1 MTTVQDRSH
10 ESIINDTLAR
20 LLRDRLGFSAV
31 AETLREGGRPD
42 IIVRLPQKAP
52 VVLEIEVEPASTVVA
67 DALSRLGMEIDG
79 HKVQNVFAIA
89 VPARIRTVSQQYL
102 YDELGAATL
111 EWQEWS
117 TDGSFGPKYKG
128 NFLEVGDAVS
138 RASAPFVGFYEALL
152 TLERGVEQAGAR
164 LYESPGTVARVAKV
178 FGIEPGDESAKM
190 AALVIINAMIFQERL
205 ADTESVYRTLGSTV
219 RNGVYSRNLLLEIWD
234 SILAVDYYPIFG
246 MARAVVQELSQFEAA
261 EVLKECAETAEE
273 LIGTGAVGRHDLAGY
288 IFNRLVNERKL
299 FAAFY
304 TSIPASVL
312 LAGLALSP
320 ERWARVDWSSSDEV
334 AKLRVVDPACGTG
347 TLLLASYRQIVQNRA
362 VSGVASNA
370 ETSLHRALVEETIFG
385 ADVVQAAIHLTAA
398 SLAAMSP
405 TVRFDKMQLHT
416 LRFGKYEEE
425 QIKLG
430 SLDWLEVPEIQ
441 SFFSATE
448 EQVGPM
454 TGTGALVARPRA
466 DLVITNPPYTRR
478 GADGGKVE
486 AIAKVFSVPE
496 GDSSLA
502 KRTSELLRDSPANLR
517 GGHGTS
523 FLVLADRLI
532 NPGGTIA
539 FVLPATS
546 LFGEQWKGIRQ
557 MLAERYSVDF
567 VVSSH
572 APESTSLSFDTSIAE
587 ILLVARKLKADE
599 ESSGRARFINIWR
612 PLNQETEALALTKV
626 INSLASVPVIRSDG
640 PPMGGTPLM
649 VGGEQWGEIVD
660 GPVGTDSWTA
670 ARWKNA
676 ATNQFARSLE
686 LGELWNEYGSEIAGN
701 VPVAPMGEVCNVGP
715 QHRKIHGSIG
725 VFQTCISGWDEQA
738 QFPAM
743 WHFKSSV
750 YQSVNV
756 VPNAHLIPRPLGG
769 HEFIW
774 SQSGTLQI
782 TCDVRYNA
790 QSIMA
795 AQTNERALGARSW
808 HSLIVSEPERL
819 ARENALC
826 LWCNSSLGLF
836 LHANHANRTQYGR
849 GLGNMGMLESML
861 TLDVRQFTDWQLQ
874 AAGAI
879 WRDFQNRKFLP
890 FYQCAVDPARIE
902 LDERM
907 VREVLGLGED
917 AVASVARIRTL
928 LASDPSI
935 HGSKDPELG

>member
-1 MTTVQDRSH
+1 
-10 ESIINDTLAR
+10 
-20 LLRDRLGFSAV
+20 
-31 AETLREGGRPD
+31 
-42 IIVRLPQKAP
+42 
-52 VVLEIEVEPASTVVA
+52 
-67 DALSRLGMEIDG
+67 
-79 HKVQNVFAIA
+79 
-89 VPARIRTVSQQYL
+89 
-102 YDELGAATL
+102 
-111 EWQEWS
+111 
-117 TDGSFGPKYKG
+117 
-128 NFLEVGDAVS
+128 
-138 RASAPFVGFYEALL
+138 
-152 TLERGVEQAGAR
+152 
-164 LYESPGTVARVAKV
+164 
-178 FGIEPGDESAKM
+178 M

-205 ADTESVYRTLGSTV
+205 ANADSTYRTLGSTV
-219 RNGVYSRNLLLEIWD
+219 RNGVYSRALLLEIWD
-234 SILAVDYYPIFG
+234 SILSVDYYPIFS
-246 MARAVVQELSQFEAA
+246 MARAVVQELSQFESA

-273 LIGTGAVGRHDLAGY
+273 LMGTGAVGRHDLAGY

-320 ERWARVDWSSSDEV
+320 ERWAGVDWSSSEEV
-334 AKLRVVDPACGTG
+334 ASLRVVDPACGTG

-370 ETSLHRALVEETIFG
+370 ETNLHRALVEETIFG

-416 LRFGKYEEE
+416 LRFGKYEEDN
-425 QIKLG
+425 IKLG
-430 SLDWLEVPEIQ
+430 SLDWLAVPEIQ

-448 EQVGPM
+448 EQVGPIA
-454 TGTGALVARPRA
+454 GTGALVPRPRA

-486 AIAKVFSVPE
+486 AIARVFSVPE

-557 MLAERYSVDF
+557 MLSERYSVDF

-587 ILLVARKLKADE
+587 ILLVARKLKPGEA
-599 ESSGRARFINIWR
+599 SSGRGKFINIWR
-612 PLNQETEALALTKV
+612 ALRQETEALALAKV
-626 INSLASVPVIRSDG
+626 INSSASTPVIRSDG
-640 PPMGGTPLM
+640 PPVGGTPLM

-660 GPVGTDSWTA
+660 GPLGPDSWTA

-676 ATNQFARSLE
+676 ATNQFASALE
-686 LGELWNEYGSEIAGN
+686 LGELWNEYGTEIAGK
-701 VPVAPMGEVCNVGP
+701 VPMSPMGEVCNVGP
-715 QHRKIHGSIG
+715 QHRKIHGSLG
-725 VFQTCISGWDEQA
+725 VFQTCVSGWNEQA

-743 WHFKSSV
+743 WHFNSSV
-750 YQSVNV
+750 YQSITAE
-756 VPNAHLIPRPLGG
+756 PNAHLVPRPLSG
-769 HEFIW
+769 HEPIW

-790 QSIMA
+790 QCIMA
-795 AQTNERALGARSW
+795 TQTNRRALGVRSW
-808 HSLIVSEPERL
+808 HSLIVSEPDSLTR
-819 ARENALC
+819 ASRENALC

-849 GLGNMGMLESML
+849 GLGNKGMLESML
-861 TLDVRQFTDWQLQ
+861 TLDVRRLTDWQLQ
-874 AAGAI
+874 ATGAI
-879 WRDFQNRKFLP
+879 WRDFQNRKFLS
-890 FYQCAVDPARIE
+890 FHQCAVDPARIA
-902 LDERM
+902 LDERI
-907 VREVLGLGED
+907 VREVLGLGDD

-935 HGSKDPELG
+935 HGSKKPELG